1 MAVMNTILSRTSQ
14 ALASTLLVAMAAAM
28 AASQEVPTTGGPTY
42 TSTETVNETES
53 SLLGS
58 FCFNVRCLSGGNC
71 SNIND
76 SIISLECVEG
86 YTGPLCDLF
95 IVGNDVAIDTASI
108 SAMHPYIPTPQ
119 PASDSGGLTQAEVER
134 WRGEFSS
141 WQHTFNLWRDNAL
154 AQLCPQTSPPY
165 TANPYST
172 QATPPYT
179 TNQSPTYNP
188 GHLPTGS
195 PSQYPSSQPPSQPST
210 SQPHMYAP

>member
-86 YTGPLCDLF
+86 YTGPLCDLY
-95 IVGNDVAIDTASI
+95 IVGNDVANDTASI
-108 SAMHPYIPTPQ
+108 P
-119 PASDSGGLTQAEVER
+119 VER

-154 AQLCPQTSPPY
+154 AQLCPQASAPY